1 MRFGRCSKG
10 LRRVRRSRTGEA
22 VFALALVS
30 SQIEGPVTTFR
41 IKAPMDCVVVM
52 SACPQDIVPIDA
64 LNPVEVGFVV
74 TG

>member
-1 MRFGRCSKG
+1 
-10 LRRVRRSRTGEA
+10 
-22 VFALALVS
+22 LALVS

-52 SACPQDIVPIDA
+52 SACPQDIVPINA